1 MHNGVVLEPA
11 TSLRL
16 RLSGACVLEQ
26 SGRLETLGRRS
37 LALLAYLALEGVTP
51 RSRLAGLLWAE
62 VGEDRARA
70 NLRQEIYR
78 VNQVGALIENDRF
91 NVWLAKNV
99 ESDLAQFD
107 ESLGEF
113 AQGLEI
119 DDAPD
124 IMDWLY
130 AQRESLS
137 EQRRANLEGQLRQ
150 FENAGSYRQAA
161 VVARKLVALEPLS
174 EAAHVRMLRCLY
186 LSDDRAGVRTG
197 ILELRRLLNEELG
210 VEPLPET
217 TAMLESLEAGQLQPG
232 MPSKRPSIPL
242 NVLRPPRLAGVKA
255 LRALVQGLERGKA
268 VFVEGEAGAGKSRL
282 LHDLAA
288 SRSALG
294 GHVLEIRARES
305 DQSLAFAPLT
315 AALRELW
322 EAGFRAEVEPIWQ
335 LEVSRLLPELRPN
348 SNLEGLLPFEV
359 PQEAKAR
366 FLEGL
371 TRYVLAFTSGGGLVI
386 LDDLHWADNATLEF
400 LAYAAPRILNEQV
413 GVLGSYR
420 PFEVNANLQALIG
433 QLEREGLA
441 VRQTLEA
448 LKLPEVRELLFGI
461 DPKAANLGEPMHAA
475 TGGNPLFVVET
486 LKYLLE
492 TGQLDANFQLSGQ
505 LRPPERIGALLK
517 NRLER
522 LDNDTRRVLAC
533 LAVAGADFSASLAG
547 TVLELPELRI
557 AEGLGEA
564 EGAQVITPDS
574 SFTHDLLRTTTLEL
588 TPGSV
593 RQTLH
598 RLVAQELE
606 LRQAAPSRIAAHLL
620 QAGQNKDAVVWLI
633 AASEIDLETF
643 QPQTALERLDLALT
657 QTLSPNLEVQVR
669 TLRARA
675 LTGVRRAT
683 EAEIQANLALGL
695 AKKLARPDLERRAN
709 LALSGALIE
718 LARPLEAAK
727 ITRLAMQD
735 LTQSTEFVA
744 HEQLGFSL
752 MMLGDFEAASLEFT
766 AASPESTDA
775 LFGRA
780 ITAWHTGDF
789 SQMLEL
795 AHSVQHSVQHREL
808 PDFKRAR
815 FLNLEGIGLWTLGR
829 FHEAEQKYN
838 QAIELCENHQPLQAV
853 AIYLSRSSLHISM
866 GELNKSIKDI
876 DLAVKL
882 EELAGNTNNLADAIH
897 QKACIHYL
905 CGDYISALTL
915 IDNAIERWFEPGA
928 KAYTTATKAVIQSA
942 LNQNPEATASSALEM
957 ARESHHTFA
966 LALTLRACAEVALYL
981 GQPTLALQHAS
992 ELKTLARQHGMLE
1005 QLSYAHLY
1013 SALAGETKY
1022 FNAALELSILLPN
1035 LEITW
1040 RAAQGIGD
1048 TKLAIRTLESVFV
1061 NTPEDLRP
1069 FWQVSKPGI
1078 AYKTLSGREK
1088 PGF

>member
-1 MHNGVVLEPA
+1 
-11 TSLRL
+11 
-16 RLSGACVLEQ
+16 VLEQ

-37 LALLAYLALEGVTP
+37 MALLAYLALEGVTP
-51 RSRLAGLLWAE
+51 RSRLAGLLWAD
-62 VGEDRARA
+62 VGEERARA

-78 VNQVGALIENDRF
+78 VNQVAALIENDRF
-91 NVWLAKNV
+91 NVWLAKDV
-99 ESDLAQFD
+99 QSDLEHFD
-107 ESLGEF
+107 EIDGEF

-130 AQRESLS
+130 TQRESLS
-137 EQRRANLEGQLRQ
+137 EQRRAKLEEQFKQLEQ
-150 FENAGSYRQAA
+150 AGTYHQAA
-161 VVARKLVALEPLS
+161 VVARKLVVLEPLS

-186 LSDDRAGVRTG
+186 LSNDRAGVRTG
-197 ILELRRLLNEELG
+197 ILELRRLLKEELG

-217 TAMLESLEAGQLQPG
+217 RVMLESLEAGQLAPSA
-232 MPSKRPSIPL
+232 PSKRPSIPI

-268 VFVEGEAGAGKSRL
+268 VFIEGEAGAGKSRL
-282 LHDLAA
+282 LYDLAA

-294 GHVLEIRARES
+294 GHVLELRARES
-305 DQSLAFAPLT
+305 EQTLAFAPLIT
-315 AALRELW
+315 ALRELW

-335 LEVSRLLPELRPN
+335 LEVARLLPELRLDT
-348 SNLEGLLPFEV
+348 NLEQLATREV
-359 PQEAKAR
+359 PQEAKVR

-371 TRYVLAFTSGGGLVI
+371 TRYVLAFTSSGGLVI
-386 LDDLHWADNATLEF
+386 LDDLHWADSATLEF
-400 LAYAAPRILNEQV
+400 LAYAAPRILREQV
-413 GVLGSYR
+413 GILGGYR
-420 PFEVNANLQALIG
+420 PLSVGKNLHDLIG

-441 VRQTLEA
+441 VLQKLEA
-448 LKLPEVRELLFGI
+448 LALFEVRELLFGI
-461 DPKAANLGEPMHAA
+461 DPKAAALAEAMHTA

-492 TGQLDANFQLSGQ
+492 TGQLDANFKLEGT

-522 LDNDTRRVLAC
+522 LEADTRRVLAC

-547 TVLELPELRI
+547 TVLELPELRV

-564 EGAQVITPDS
+564 EGAQVITTDPG
-574 SFTHDLLRTTTLEL
+574 FTHDLLRTTTLEL
-588 TPGSV
+588 TPNSV

-598 RLVAQELE
+598 RRVAQELE

-620 QAGQNKDAVVWLI
+620 QAGQNSEAVVWLI

-643 QPQTALERLDLALT
+643 LPQTALERLDLALE
-657 QTLSPNLEVQVR
+657 QAISPNLEAQVR

-683 EAEIQANLALGL
+683 EAEVEANQALMLAQ
-695 AKKLARPDLERRAN
+695 KLNRPDLERRAN

-718 LARPLEAAK
+718 LARPAEAAK

-735 LTQSTEFVA
+735 LSRSTEFVA

-752 MMLGDFEAASLEFT
+752 MMLGDFEAANLEFT

-780 ITAWHTGDF
+780 ITAWHVGEF

-795 AHSVQHSVQHREL
+795 AQSVRGSKL

-829 FHEAEQKYN
+829 FHEAEQKLN
-838 QAIELCENHQPLQAV
+838 QAIGLCETNQPLQAV

-866 GELNKSIKDI
+866 GELGKSIKDI
-876 DLAVKL
+876 DLALKL
-882 EELAGNTNNLADAIH
+882 EESAGNTTNLADAIH
-897 QKACIHYL
+897 QRACIHYL
-905 CGDYISALTL
+905 CGDYPQALEL
-915 IDNAIERWFEPGA
+915 VNDSVDRWFEPGA
-928 KAYTTATKAVIQSA
+928 KAYTTATKAVIESA
-942 LNQNPEATASSALEM
+942 MAQNPAATVQTALEM
-957 ARESHHTFA
+957 ARESRHTFA
-966 LALTLRACAEVALYL
+966 LALCLRASSEVSLSL
-981 GQPTLALQHAS
+981 GQAKLALQHAS

-1005 QLSYAHLY
+1005 QLGYAHLY
-1013 SALAGETKY
+1013 SALAGEAKY
-1022 FNAALELSILLPN
+1022 FNAALELSLLLPN

-1040 RAAQGIGD
+1040 RAAQGAGD
-1048 TKLAIRTLESVFV
+1048 SKLAVRTLETLYT
-1061 NTPEDLRP
+1061 NIPEALRS
-1069 FWQVSKPGI
+1069 FWHLSRAGI
-1078 AYKTLSGREK
+1078 AYKTLSGSEK
-1088 PGF
+1088 PTV

>member
-1 MHNGVVLEPA
+1 MVREPV
-11 TSLRL
+11 TSSIML
-16 RLSGACVLEQ
+16 RLSGACVLEH
-26 SGRLETLGRRS
+26 SGKLETLGRRS

-51 RSRLAGLLWAE
+51 RSRLAGLLWAD
-62 VGEDRARA
+62 VGEERARA

-99 ESDLAQFD
+99 DSDLAQFD
-107 ESLGEF
+107 ELNGEF

-130 AQRESLS
+130 SQRESLA
-137 EQRRANLEGQLRQ
+137 EQRRANLEGQFKQL
-150 FENAGSYRQAA
+150 ENAGSYHQAA

-197 ILELRRLLNEELG
+197 ILELRRLLKEELG

-217 TAMLESLEAGQLQPG
+217 TAMLESLEAGQLQSST
-232 MPSKRPSIPL
+232 PSKRPSIPI

-294 GHVLEIRARES
+294 GQVLEVRARES
-305 DQSLAFAPLT
+305 DQSLAFAPLIT
-315 AALRELW
+315 ALRELW
-322 EAGFRAEVEPIWQ
+322 EAGFQPQVEPIWQ
-335 LEVSRLLPELRPN
+335 LEVSRLLPELRPS
-348 SNLEGLLPFEV
+348 SNFEGLVQIEV
-359 PQEAKAR
+359 PTEAKAR

-371 TRYVLAFTSGGGLVI
+371 TRYVLAFANDSGLVI
-386 LDDLHWADNATLEF
+386 FDDLHWADSATLEF
-400 LAYAAPRILNEQV
+400 LAYAAPRILGEQV
-413 GVLGSYR
+413 GILGGYR
-420 PFEVNANLQALIG
+420 PLEVNANLRNLIG

-441 VRQTLEA
+441 VTQKLEA
-448 LKLPEVRELLFGI
+448 LDLSEVRELLFGI
-461 DPKAANLGEPMHAA
+461 DPKAAALSEPMHAA

-522 LDNDTRRVLAC
+522 LETDTRRVLAC

-547 TVLELPELRI
+547 TVLELPELRV

-564 EGAQVITPDS
+564 EGAQVITSDP

-588 TPGSV
+588 TPNSV

-620 QAGQNKDAVVWLI
+620 QAGQNSEAVVWLI

-643 QPQTALERLDLALT
+643 LPQTALERLNLALE
-657 QTLSPNLEVQVR
+657 QALSPNLEVQVR
-669 TLRARA
+669 TLRAKA

-683 EAEIQANLALGL
+683 EAEVEANLALEL
-695 AKKLARPDLERRAN
+695 AQKLKRPDLERRAN

-718 LARPLEAAK
+718 LARPLEAAT

-735 LTQSTEFVA
+735 LSQSTEFVA

-780 ITAWHTGDF
+780 ITAWHIGDF

-795 AHSVQHSVQHREL
+795 AHSVQHREL

-838 QAIELCENHQPLQAV
+838 QAIGLCETNQPLQAV

-882 EELAGNTNNLADAIH
+882 EDLAGNTSNLADAIH

-905 CGDYISALTL
+905 CGDFVQALEL
-915 IDNAIERWFEPGA
+915 VDDAIKRWFEPGA
-928 KAYTTATKAVIQSA
+928 KAYTTATKAVIESA
-942 LNQNPEATASSALEM
+942 LNQNPETTIASAIKM
-957 ARESHHTFA
+957 ARESRHTFA

-981 GQPTLALQHAS
+981 GQPKQALQHAS

-1005 QLSYAHLY
+1005 QLGYAHLY
-1013 SALAGETKY
+1013 SALAGEAKY
-1022 FNAALELSILLPN
+1022 FNAALELSLLLPN

-1048 TKLAIRTLESVFV
+1048 TKLAIRTLEGVYANV
-1061 NTPEDLRP
+1061 PEHLRS
-1069 FWQVSKPGI
+1069 FWQTSKPGI
-1078 AYKTLSGREK
+1078 AYRTLSGREK
-1088 PGF
+1088 PTF

>member
-1 MHNGVVLEPA
+1 MHNRVVLEPA
-11 TSLRL
+11 ISLML

-26 SGRLETLGRRS
+26 SGKLETLGRRS
-37 LALLAYLALEGVTP
+37 MALLAYLALEGVTP
-51 RSRLAGLLWAE
+51 RSKLAGLLWAD
-62 VGEDRARA
+62 VGEERARA

-107 ESLGEF
+107 ELNGEF

-130 AQRESLS
+130 TQRESLS
-137 EQRRANLEGQLRQ
+137 EQRRAKLEGQFKQLEQ
-150 FENAGSYRQAA
+150 AGSYRQAA

-186 LSDDRAGVRTG
+186 LSDDRTGVRAG
-197 ILELRRLLNEELG
+197 ILELRRLLKEELG

-217 TAMLESLEAGQLQPG
+217 TAMLESLEAGQLQAST
-232 MPSKRPSIPL
+232 PSKRPSIPL

-255 LRALVQGLERGKA
+255 LRAMVQGLERGKA

-294 GHVLEIRARES
+294 GHVLEVRARES
-305 DQSLAFAPLT
+305 DQSLAFAPLIT
-315 AALRELW
+315 ALRELW

-335 LEVSRLLPELRPN
+335 LEASRLLPELRPN
-348 SNLEGLLPFEV
+348 SNLEGLVQVEV
-359 PQEAKAR
+359 PTEAKAR

-371 TRYVLAFTSGGGLVI
+371 TRYVLAFTTGGGLVI
-386 LDDLHWADNATLEF
+386 LDDLHWADSATLEF

-413 GVLGSYR
+413 GILGGYR
-420 PFEVNANLQALIG
+420 PLEVSSNLRNLIG

-441 VRQTLEA
+441 VTQKLEA
-448 LKLPEVRELLFGI
+448 LELPEVRELLFGI
-461 DPKAANLGEPMHAA
+461 DPKAAALSEPMHAA

-486 LKYLLE
+486 LKHLLE
-492 TGQLDANFQLSGQ
+492 TGQLDANFQLFGQ

-522 LDNDTRRVLAC
+522 LETDTRRVLAC

-564 EGAQVITPDS
+564 EVAQVITPDP

-588 TPGSV
+588 TPSSV

-606 LRQAAPSRIAAHLL
+606 LRQAAPSRIAAHLI
-620 QAGQNKDAVVWLI
+620 QAGQPSEAVVWLI

-643 QPQTALERLDLALT
+643 LPQTALERLNLALM
-657 QTLSPNLEVQVR
+657 QALSPNLEAQVR

-683 EAEIQANLALGL
+683 EAEAEANLALEL
-695 AKKLARPDLERRAN
+695 AKKLGRPDLERRAN

-718 LARPLEAAK
+718 LARPAEAAK

-735 LTQSTEFVA
+735 LSQSTEFVA

-780 ITAWHTGDF
+780 ITAWHVGEF

-795 AHSVQHSVQHREL
+795 AHSVQTREL

-838 QAIELCENHQPLQAV
+838 QAIGLCETNQPLQAV

-866 GELNKSIKDI
+866 GELNKSIKDVE
-876 DLAVKL
+876 LAVKL
-882 EELAGNTNNLADAIH
+882 EELAGNTSNLADAIH

-905 CGDYISALTL
+905 CGDYVQALEL
-915 IDNAIERWFEPGA
+915 IDDAIERWFEPGA

-942 LNQNPEATASSALEM
+942 LGRNPTITATSALEM
-957 ARESHHTFA
+957 ARESRHTFA

-981 GQPTLALQHAS
+981 GQPKQALEYAS
-992 ELKTLARQHGMLE
+992 ELKTLSRKHGMLE
-1005 QLSYAHLY
+1005 QLGYAHLY

-1040 RAAQGIGD
+1040 RAAQGASD
-1048 TKLAIRTLESVFV
+1048 TKLAVRTLEGVYA
-1061 NTPEDLRP
+1061 NIPEHLRS
-1069 FWQVSKPGI
+1069 FWQTSKPGI
-1078 AYKTLSGREK
+1078 AYRTLSGSEK
-1088 PGF
+1088 PTV

>member
-1 MHNGVVLEPA
+1 MVREPVI
-11 TSLRL
+11 SLML

-26 SGRLETLGRRS
+26 SGKLETLGRRS
-37 LALLAYLALEGVTP
+37 MALLAYLTLEGVTP
-51 RSRLAGLLWAE
+51 RSRLAGLLWAD
-62 VGEDRARA
+62 VGEERARA

-78 VNQVGALIENDRF
+78 VNQIGALIENDRF
-91 NVWLAKNV
+91 NVWLAKDV
-99 ESDLAQFD
+99 QSDLAQFD
-107 ESLGEF
+107 ELNGEF

-137 EQRRANLEGQLRQ
+137 EQRRAKLEGQFKQL
-150 FENAGSYRQAA
+150 ENTGSYRQAA
-161 VVARKLVALEPLS
+161 VVARKLVTLEPLS

-197 ILELRRLLNEELG
+197 ILELKRLLHEELG

-217 TAMLESLEAGQLQPG
+217 TALLESLEAGQLQANA
-232 MPSKRPSIPL
+232 PSKRPSIPL

-294 GHVLEIRARES
+294 GHVLEVRARES
-305 DQSLAFAPLT
+305 DQSLAFAPLIT
-315 AALRELW
+315 ALRDLW
-322 EAGFRAEVEPIWQ
+322 EAGFRAEVEPVWQ

-348 SNLEGLLPFEV
+348 TNLESLTYDV
-359 PQEAKAR
+359 PAESKAR

-371 TRYVLAFTSGGGLVI
+371 TRYVLAFTSGGGLI
-386 LDDLHWADNATLEF
+386 IFDDLHWADSATLEF
-400 LAYAAPRILNEQV
+400 LAYAAPRILAEQV
-413 GVLGSYR
+413 GILGGYR
-420 PFEVNANLQALIG
+420 PLEVSANLRNLIG

-441 VRQTLEA
+441 LTQKLEA

-461 DPKAANLGEPMHAA
+461 DPKAANLAEAMHNA

-486 LKYLLE
+486 LKHLLE
-492 TGQLDANFQLSGQ
+492 TGQLDTNYQLSGE
-505 LRPPERIGALLK
+505 LSPPERIGALLK

-522 LDNDTRRVLAC
+522 LETDTRRVLAC

-564 EGAQVITPDS
+564 EGAQVITPDP

-588 TPGSV
+588 TPSSV

-606 LRQAAPSRIAAHLL
+606 LRQAAPSRIAAHLM
-620 QAGQNKDAVVWLI
+620 QAGQNNEAVVWLI
-633 AASEIDLETF
+633 AASETDLETF
-643 QPQTALERLDLALT
+643 LPQTALERLDLALI
-657 QTLSPNLEVQVR
+657 QALSPNLEAQVR
-669 TLRARA
+669 TLRAKA
-675 LTGVRRAT
+675 LTGIRRAN
-683 EAEIQANLALGL
+683 EAEIEANLALEL
-695 AKKLARPDLERRAN
+695 ARNLKRPDLERRAN

-718 LARPLEAAK
+718 LARPAEAAK

-735 LTQSTEFVA
+735 LSQSTEFVA

-752 MMLGDFEAASLEFT
+752 MMLGDFEAANQEFT
-766 AASPESTDA
+766 AANPESTDT

-780 ITAWHTGDF
+780 ITAWHVGEF

-795 AHSVQHSVQHREL
+795 AGSVRNADL

-838 QAIELCENHQPLQAV
+838 QAIGLCETNQALQAV
-853 AIYLSRSSLHISM
+853 AIYLSRSSLHLSM
-866 GELNKSIKDI
+866 GELAKSVKDI
-876 DLAVKL
+876 EVAVKL
-882 EELAGNTNNLADAIH
+882 EELAGNTSNLADAIH
-897 QKACIHYL
+897 QKACVHYL
-905 CGDYISALTL
+905 CGDYVHALEL
-915 IDNAIERWFEPGA
+915 IDDSINRWFEPGA
-928 KAYTTATKAVIQSA
+928 KAYTTATKAVIQNA
-942 LNQNPEATASSALEM
+942 LGQNPVTTATSALEM
-957 ARESHHTFA
+957 ARESNHTFA
-966 LALTLRACAEVALYL
+966 LALTLRASSEVALHL
-981 GQPTLALQHAS
+981 GQTKLALQHAS

-1005 QLSYAHLY
+1005 QLGYAHLY

-1040 RAAQGIGD
+1040 RAAQGAGD
-1048 TKLAIRTLESVFV
+1048 TKLALRTLESVYA
-1061 NTPEDLRP
+1061 NIPENLRS
-1069 FWQVSKPGI
+1069 FWQVSNPGI
-1078 AYKTLSGREK
+1078 AYQSLSGREK
-1088 PGF
+1088 PSV

>member
-1 MHNGVVLEPA
+1 MHNRGVLEPA
-11 TSLRL
+11 ISLML

-26 SGRLETLGRRS
+26 SGKLETLGRRS

-51 RSRLAGLLWAE
+51 RSRLAGLLWAD

-78 VNQVGALIENDRF
+78 VNQVGTLIENDRF

-99 ESDLAQFD
+99 DSDLAQFD
-107 ESLGEF
+107 ELSGEF

-130 AQRESLS
+130 SQRESLS
-137 EQRRANLEGQLRQ
+137 EQRRANLEGQFKQL
-150 FENAGSYRQAA
+150 ENASSYRQAA
-161 VVARKLVALEPLS
+161 VVARKLVTLEPLS

-186 LSDDRAGVRTG
+186 LSDDRVGVRTG
-197 ILELRRLLNEELG
+197 ILELRRLLKEELG

-217 TAMLESLEAGQLQPG
+217 TAMLESLEAGQLQDSTPN
-232 MPSKRPSIPL
+232 KRPSIPL

-294 GHVLEIRARES
+294 GHVLEVRARES
-305 DQSLAFAPLT
+305 DQSLAFAPLIT
-315 AALRELW
+315 ALRDLW

-348 SNLEGLLPFEV
+348 SNLEGLIQIEV
-359 PQEAKAR
+359 PTEAKAR

-371 TRYVLAFTSGGGLVI
+371 TRYVLAFTTSGGLVI
-386 LDDLHWADNATLEF
+386 LDDLHWADSATLEF
-400 LAYAAPRILNEQV
+400 LAYAAPRILKEQV
-413 GVLGSYR
+413 GVLGGYR
-420 PFEVNANLQALIG
+420 PLEINPNLRNLIG

-441 VRQTLEA
+441 VRQKLEA
-448 LKLPEVRELLFGI
+448 LELPEVRELLFGI
-461 DPKAANLGEPMHAA
+461 DPKAAALSEAMHAA

-486 LKYLLE
+486 LKHLLE

-522 LDNDTRRVLAC
+522 LEADTRRVLAC

-564 EGAQVITPDS
+564 EGAQVITPDP

-588 TPGSV
+588 TPSSV

-643 QPQTALERLDLALT
+643 LPQTALERLNLALM
-657 QTLSPNLEVQVR
+657 QALSPNLEAQVR
-669 TLRARA
+669 TLRAKA

-683 EAEIQANLALGL
+683 EAEIEANLALEL
-695 AKKLARPDLERRAN
+695 AKKLKRPDLERRAN

-718 LARPLEAAK
+718 LARPAEAAK

-735 LTQSTEFVA
+735 LSQSTEFVA

-780 ITAWHTGDF
+780 ITAWHVGEF

-795 AHSVQHSVQHREL
+795 AHSVQTREL

-838 QAIELCENHQPLQAV
+838 QAIALCETNQPLQAV

-866 GELNKSIKDI
+866 GELNKSIKDV

-882 EELAGNTNNLADAIH
+882 EELAGNTSNLADAVH
-897 QKACIHYL
+897 QQACIHYL
-905 CGDYISALTL
+905 CGDYVRALAL
-915 IDNAIERWFEPGA
+915 VDDAVKRWFEPGA
-928 KAYTTATKAVIQSA
+928 KAYTTATKAVIESA
-942 LNQNPEATASSALEM
+942 LGQNPTITASSALEM
-957 ARESHHTFA
+957 ARESRHTFA
-966 LALTLRACAEVALYL
+966 LALTLRAGAEVALDL
-981 GQPTLALQHAS
+981 GQPKQALQHAS

-1005 QLSYAHLY
+1005 QLGYAHLY
-1013 SALAGETKY
+1013 SALAGEAKY

-1040 RAAQGIGD
+1040 RAAQGIND
-1048 TKLAIRTLESVFV
+1048 TKLAIRTLESVYTNF
-1061 NTPEDLRP
+1061 PEHLRS
-1069 FWQVSKPGI
+1069 FWQTSKPGI
-1078 AYKTLSGREK
+1078 AYKTLSGNEK
-1088 PGF
+1088 PTV

>member
-1 MHNGVVLEPA
+1 M
-11 TSLRL
+11 L
-16 RLSGACVLEQ
+16 RLSGACVFEQ

-37 LALLAYLALEGVTP
+37 MALLAYLALEGVTP
-51 RSRLAGLLWAE
+51 RSRLAGLLWAD
-62 VGEDRARA
+62 VGEERARA

-78 VNQVGALIENDRF
+78 INQVASLIENDRF

-99 ESDLAQFD
+99 QSDLEQFD
-107 ESLGEF
+107 DLSGEF
-113 AQGLEI
+113 AEGLEI

-137 EQRRANLEGQLRQ
+137 EQRRAKLEGQFKQL
-150 FENAGSYRQAA
+150 ENAGSYHQAA

-186 LSDDRAGVRTG
+186 LSDDRTGMRSG
-197 ILELRRLLNEELG
+197 ILELRRLLHEELG

-217 TAMLESLEAGQLQPG
+217 LAMLESLEAGQLALTA
-232 MPSKRPSIPL
+232 PSKRSKSIPI

-294 GHVLEIRARES
+294 GHVLEVRARES
-305 DQSLAFAPLT
+305 DQSLAFAPLIT
-315 AALRELW
+315 ALRDLW
-322 EAGFRAEVEPIWQ
+322 EAGFQPEVEPIWQ
-335 LEVSRLLPELRPN
+335 LEVARLLPELRLSTN
-348 SNLEGLLPFEV
+348 VEVLAQIEV

-371 TRYVLAFTSGGGLVI
+371 TRYVLAFTSNGGLVI
-386 LDDLHWADNATLEF
+386 LDDLHWADSATLEF
-400 LAYAAPRILNEQV
+400 LAYATPRILREQI
-413 GVLGSYR
+413 GILGGYR
-420 PFEVNANLQALIG
+420 PLEVSPNLRALIG

-441 VRQTLEA
+441 LRQKLEA
-448 LKLPEVRELLFGI
+448 LTLPEVRELLFGI
-461 DPKAANLGEPMHAA
+461 DPKAANLANAMHGA

-486 LKYLLE
+486 LKHLLE
-492 TGQLDANFQLSGQ
+492 TGQIDSNFQLSGT

-522 LDNDTRRVLAC
+522 LETNTRRVLAC

-547 TVLELPELRI
+547 TVLELPELRV

-564 EGAQVITPDS
+564 EGAQVINPEP

-588 TPGSV
+588 TPNSV

-606 LRQAAPSRIAAHLL
+606 LRQAAPSRIATHLM
-620 QAGQNKDAVVWLI
+620 QAGQHSQATVWLI
-633 AASEIDLETF
+633 AASETDLGTF
-643 QPQTALERLDLALT
+643 LPESALERLDLALE
-657 QTLSPNLEVQVR
+657 QPLSPNLEAQVR

-675 LTGVRRAT
+675 LTGVRRAA
-683 EAEIQANLALGL
+683 EAEVEANLALEI
-695 AKKLARPDLERRAN
+695 AKKLGRPDLERRAN

-735 LTQSTEFVA
+735 LSQSTEFVA

-780 ITAWHTGDF
+780 ITAWFVGEF

-795 AHSVQHSVQHREL
+795 AGSVRGNEL

-829 FHEAEQKYN
+829 FHEAEQKLN
-838 QAIELCENHQPLQAV
+838 QAIGLCEISQPLQAV

-866 GELNKSIKDI
+866 GELAKSSKDVE
-876 DLAVKL
+876 LALKL
-882 EELAGNTNNLADAIH
+882 EQLAGNTNNLADANH
-897 QKACIHYL
+897 QRACIHYL
-905 CGDYISALTL
+905 CGDYAKALEHVNDAL
-915 IDNAIERWFEPGA
+915 QRWSEPGA
-928 KAYTTATKAVIQSA
+928 IAYTSATKAVIESA
-942 LNQNPEATASSALEM
+942 LGINPEATVNAALEM
-957 ARESHHTFA
+957 AHQSHHTFA
-966 LALTLRACAEVALYL
+966 LALTLRASAEVALAQ
-981 GQPTLALQHAS
+981 GQTKLALQHAS
-992 ELKTLARQHGMLE
+992 ELKALSRKHGMLE
-1005 QLSYAHLY
+1005 QLGYAHLY
-1013 SALAGETKY
+1013 SALAGEAKY
-1022 FNAALELSILLPN
+1022 FNAALELSLLLPN

-1040 RAAQGIGD
+1040 RAAQGSGD
-1048 TKLAIRTLESVFV
+1048 HKLAIRTLETVYA
-1061 NTPEDLRP
+1061 NIPEHLRS

-1078 AYKTLSGREK
+1078 AYRTLSGQEK
-1088 PGF
+1088 PIV

>member
-1 MHNGVVLEPA
+1 MHNRVVLEPA
-11 TSLRL
+11 ISLML
-16 RLSGACVLEQ
+16 RLSGTCVLEQ

-37 LALLAYLALEGVTP
+37 MALLAYLALEGVTP
-51 RSRLAGLLWAE
+51 RSRLAGLLWAD

-78 VNQVGALIENDRF
+78 VNQIAPLIENDRF

-99 ESDLAQFD
+99 RSDLEQFD
-107 ESLGEF
+107 ESSGEF

-137 EQRRANLEGQLRQ
+137 EQRRANLEDQLKQ
-150 FENAGSYRQAA
+150 LENAGSYRQAA
-161 VVARKLVALEPLS
+161 VIARKLVALEPLS

-186 LSDDRAGVRTG
+186 LSDDRIGVRTG
-197 ILELRRLLNEELG
+197 ILELRRLLREELG

-217 TAMLESLEAGQLQPG
+217 AAMLESLEAGQLQSSPS
-232 MPSKRPSIPL
+232 SKRPSIPL

-294 GHVLEIRARES
+294 GHVLEVRARES
-305 DQSLAFAPLT
+305 DQSLAFAPLIT
-315 AALRELW
+315 ALRDLW
-322 EAGFRAEVEPIWQ
+322 EAGFQPQVEPIWQ
-335 LEVSRLLPELRPN
+335 LEVSRLLPELRP
-348 SNLEGLLPFEV
+348 SGNLEGLVQIEMPT
-359 PQEAKAR
+359 EAKVR

-371 TRYVLAFTSGGGLVI
+371 TRYVLAFANDSGLVI
-386 LDDLHWADNATLEF
+386 FDDLHWADSATLEF
-400 LAYAAPRILNEQV
+400 LAYAAPRILGEQV
-413 GVLGSYR
+413 GILGGYR
-420 PFEVNANLQALIG
+420 PLEVGANLRHLIG

-441 VRQTLEA
+441 VTQKLEA
-448 LKLPEVRELLFGI
+448 LELPEVRELLFGI
-461 DPKAANLGEPMHAA
+461 DPKAAALAQAMHAA

-522 LDNDTRRVLAC
+522 LETDTRRVLAC

-547 TVLELPELRI
+547 TVLELPELRV

-564 EGAQVITPDS
+564 EGAQVITSDP
-574 SFTHDLLRTTTLEL
+574 SFTHDLLRATTLEL
-588 TPGSV
+588 TPNSV

-620 QAGQNKDAVVWLI
+620 QAGQNSEATVWLI

-643 QPQTALERLDLALT
+643 LPQTALERLNLALMQALT
-657 QTLSPNLEVQVR
+657 PNLEVQVR

-683 EAEIQANLALGL
+683 EAEVEANLALEL
-695 AKKLARPDLERRAN
+695 AKKLKRPDLERRAN

-735 LTQSTEFVA
+735 LSQSTEFVA

-780 ITAWHTGDF
+780 ITAWHVGDF

-795 AHSVQHSVQHREL
+795 AHSVQTRNL

-838 QAIELCENHQPLQAV
+838 QAIGLCESDQALQAV
-853 AIYLSRSSLHISM
+853 AIYLSRSSLHLSM
-866 GELNKSIKDI
+866 GELHKSIKDI

-882 EELAGNTNNLADAIH
+882 EELAGNTSNLADAVH

-905 CGDYISALTL
+905 CGDYLQARELV
-915 IDNAIERWFEPGA
+915 DDAIRRWFEPGA

-942 LNQNPEATASSALEM
+942 LGQNPEPTASSALEM
-957 ARESHHTFA
+957 ARQSRHTFA
-966 LALTLRACAEVALYL
+966 LALTLRACSEVALDL
-981 GQPTLALQHAS
+981 GQAKLALQHAT

-1005 QLSYAHLY
+1005 QLGYAHLY
-1013 SALAGETKY
+1013 SALAGEAKY
-1022 FNAALELSILLPN
+1022 FNAALELSSLLPN

-1040 RAAQGIGD
+1040 RAAQGIND
-1048 TKLAIRTLESVFV
+1048 TKLAIRTLESVYA
-1061 NTPEDLRP
+1061 NTPEHLRS
-1069 FWQVSKPGI
+1069 FWQTSKPGI
-1078 AYKTLSGREK
+1078 AYKSLSGHEK
-1088 PGF
+1088 PTV

>member
-1 MHNGVVLEPA
+1 MHNGVVLEPVL
-11 TSLRL
+11 SLML

-26 SGRLETLGRRS
+26 SGKLETLGRRS
-37 LALLAYLALEGVTP
+37 MALLAYLALEGVTP
-51 RSRLAGLLWAE
+51 RSRLAGLLWAD

-99 ESDLAQFD
+99 QSDLTQFD
-107 ESLGEF
+107 ELNGEF

-130 AQRESLS
+130 SQRESLS
-137 EQRRANLEGQLRQ
+137 GQRRAKLEGQFKQL
-150 FENAGSYRQAA
+150 ENAGSYRQAA
-161 VVARKLVALEPLS
+161 VVARKLVLLEPLS

-186 LSDDRAGVRTG
+186 LNDDRTGVRAG
-197 ILELRRLLNEELG
+197 ILELKRLLREELG

-232 MPSKRPSIPL
+232 SPSKRLSIPL

-268 VFVEGEAGAGKSRL
+268 VFIEGEAGAGKSRL

-294 GHVLEIRARES
+294 GHVLEVRARES
-305 DQSLAFAPLT
+305 DQSLAFAPLIT
-315 AALRELW
+315 ALRELW

-335 LEVSRLLPELRPN
+335 LEVSRLLPELRP
-348 SNLEGLLPFEV
+348 SGNLEGLAQVEV
-359 PQEAKAR
+359 PTEAKAR

-371 TRYVLAFTSGGGLVI
+371 TRYVLAFARHGGLLI
-386 LDDLHWADNATLEF
+386 LDDLHWADSATLEF

-413 GVLGSYR
+413 GILGGYR
-420 PFEVNANLQALIG
+420 PLEVNPNLQALIG

-441 VRQTLEA
+441 LRQKLEA
-448 LKLPEVRELLFGI
+448 LELPEVRELLFGI
-461 DPKAANLGEPMHAA
+461 DPKAAALSEPMHAA

-492 TGQLDANFQLSGQ
+492 TGQLDANFQLLGQ

-522 LDNDTRRVLAC
+522 LDTDTRRVLAC

-547 TVLELPELRI
+547 TVLELPELRV

-564 EGAQVITPDS
+564 EGAQVITTDS
-574 SFTHDLLRTTTLEL
+574 NFTHDLLRTTTLEL

-643 QPQTALERLDLALT
+643 LPQTALERLNLALM
-657 QTLSPNLEVQVR
+657 QALGPNLEVQVR
-669 TLRARA
+669 TLRAKA

-683 EAEIQANLALGL
+683 EAEAEAKLALSL
-695 AKKLARPDLERRAN
+695 AHKLGRPDLERRAN

-718 LARPLEAAK
+718 LARPAEAAK

-735 LTQSTEFVA
+735 LSQSTEFVA

-780 ITAWHTGDF
+780 ITAWHVGDF

-795 AHSVQHSVQHREL
+795 AHGAQTRAL
-808 PDFKRAR
+808 PDVKRAR

-838 QAIELCENHQPLQAV
+838 QATRLCETNQALQAV
-853 AIYLSRSSLHISM
+853 AIYLSRSSLNISM

-882 EELAGNTNNLADAIH
+882 EELAGNTSNLADAVH

-905 CGDYISALTL
+905 CGDYVQALEL
-915 IDNAIERWFEPGA
+915 VDDAIKRWFEPGA

-942 LNQNPEATASSALEM
+942 LGQNPTSTANSALEM
-957 ARESHHTFA
+957 ARQSRHTFS
-966 LALTLRACAEVALYL
+966 LALTLRACAEVALHL
-981 GQPTLALQHAS
+981 GQPELALRHAS
-992 ELKTLARQHGMLE
+992 ELKSLARQHGMLE
-1005 QLSYAHLY
+1005 QLGYAHLY
-1013 SALAGETKY
+1013 SALAGEAKY

-1048 TKLAIRTLESVFV
+1048 TKLAIRTLESVHA
-1061 NTPEDLRP
+1061 NTPEHLRS
-1069 FWQVSKPGI
+1069 FWQTSKPGI
-1078 AYKTLSGREK
+1078 AYKTVSGREK
-1088 PGF
+1088 PTF